1 MKPYS
6 VFFCGLIAIMLSACQ
21 AHVEKPYS
29 SAQILDLKDTDKDG
43 VINARDICDGTAPT
57 SEVDVQGC
65 ARALGD
71 LAQRDFVLT
80 FDMASYHIKEAQKPL
95 LDDAASLVRNYPGAK
110 VLLVGDTSPEGTDA
124 INHRLGTQRAD
135 VVTKELIARGV
146 APQLITG
153 FVYDESLMQTVM
165 KKRERR
171 TIVRVQ
177 YPGTTAVEKWDI
189 YNAEL
194 KAKNRAGGKK

>member
-1 MKPYS
+1 MKSYS
-6 VFFCGLIAIMLSACQ
+6 VYFCGFALVTLCACQ

-29 SAQILDLKDTDKDG
+29 AAQILDLKDTDKDG
-43 VINARDICDGTAPT
+43 VINARDICNGTASS

-65 ARALGD
+65 ARVLNEME
-71 LAQRDFVLT
+71 QRDFVLT
-80 FDMASYHIKEAQKPL
+80 FDMGSYQLKNAQTPL
-95 LDDAASLVRNYPGAK
+95 LDDVASMVRNHPGAK
-110 VLLVGDTSPEGTDA
+110 ILLVGDTSPEGTAA

-146 APQLITG
+146 DPQLITG
-153 FVYDESLMQTVM
+153 FVYDQSLMKSVL

-177 YPGTTAVEKWDI
+177 YPGATPVTKWDI
-189 YNAEL
+189 YNAER
-194 KAKNRAGGKK
+194 KAKNRAGGN